1 MTTNRINNHVKR
13 ANIKRMIKAEDEEK
27 IIELLLLSLQLI
39 WASSFFLGVM
49 IHGGTNSEMSR
60 MWL

>member
-39 WASSFFLGVM
+39 WASSFFLEVM